1 VTRAQDAR
9 WAAGAGA
16 DAVGVILHAD
26 SARRVELDAA
36 GEVFSALPPFVA
48 RVGVFVDAPE
58 QVVELAVDRLD
69 LDYVQFHG
77 DESPASCAAAPARV
91 IKAFRVGPEFSAAT
105 LEPYLE
111 VADAVLLDSFDP
123 RRHGGTGVVFPWHI
137 ADGLPEGFTLVLS
150 GGLNP
155 ANVRDAIMAVK
166 PFAVDVC
173 SGVESSAGIKNRDAI
188 DDFCE
193 AVRKTDR
200 KG

>member
-1 VTRAQDAR
+1 M
-9 WAAGAGA
+9 
-16 DAVGVILHAD
+16 
-26 SARRVELDAA
+26 
-36 GEVFSALPPFVA
+36 
-48 RVGVFVDAPE
+48 FVDAPE
-58 QVVELAVDRLD
+58 RIVRLAVNRLS

-77 DESPASCAAAPARV
+77 DESPASCAAAPTRV

-123 RRHGGTGVVFPWHI
+123 HKHGGTGVAFPWHI
-137 ADGLPEGFTLVLS
+137 ADGLPEGIALVLS

-155 ANVRDAIMAVK
+155 ANVRDAILTAK

-173 SGVESSAGIKNRDAI
+173 SGVESSTGIKNRDAV

-193 AVRKTDR
+193 AVRKTDAER
-200 KG
+200 VRR